1 MLDLFTTAVKSHH
14 LIVRRKPPISHS
26 ATQTTQP
33 QTTKQV
39 TKMNTLGFYARTYID
54 ALTIAFA
61 PLSQVAKADTRL
73 RDNRFTAANARAE
86 TLARA
91 A

>member
-14 LIVRRKPPISHS
+14 LIVSRKPPISRS
-26 ATQTTQP
+26 ATQTTQL
-33 QTTKQV
+33 TV
-39 TKMNTLGFYARTYID
+39 NKMNALGFYARTYID

-61 PLSQVAKADTRL
+61 PLSQAAKADTRL
-73 RDNRFTAANARAE
+73 RDNRFDAANARAQ
-86 TLARA
+86 TFARA

>member
-1 MLDLFTTAVKSHH
+1 
-14 LIVRRKPPISHS
+14 
-26 ATQTTQP
+26 
-33 QTTKQV
+33 
-39 TKMNTLGFYARTYID
+39 MNALGFYARTYID